1 MGMFDLNNSCMEFKV
16 HLMREYWNK
25 DDCLG
30 KMMRLA
36 YEKFLV
42 DMGLGGNVF
51 SKDYKKLHKLAE
63 K

>member
-30 KMMRLA
+30 KMIRLA
-36 YEKFLV
+36 YETFLV
-42 DMGLGGNVF
+42 DVGLGEQRV
-51 SKDYKKLHKLAE
+51 
-63 K
+63 